1 MGLSGVSGPFRGA
14 YNTFT
19 FATANIGA
27 DYGGA
32 NGATKTKH
40 LIWSYTIPAGMDI
53 VIVDAQLYAGTAGAA
68 RINIEAD
75 GTSIIA
81 DTANSARGVAL
92 SSAVSV
98 VATPSNSVFGTT
110 TNLTPPAIGSNLAG
124 GRRGHR
130 HDTLVSHHA
139 SESGALGLRVSHGPR
154 LGKSAEFGGIGDHR
168 RRRVCVLECHHRVR
182 GRGRGDDLRADT
194 HAGA

>member
-68 RINIEAD
+68 RINLEAD
-75 GTSIIA
+75 GPSIIA

-110 TNLTPPAIGSNLAG
+110 TNLTPPAIGSKLVG
-124 GRRGHR
+124 G
-130 HDTLVSHHA
+130 TVLTA
-139 SESGALGLRVSHGPR
+139 TTSG
-154 LGKSAEFGGIGDHR
+154 GGTAAVGVTGTILWYPITHPS
-168 RRRVCVLECHHRVR
+168 RVR
-182 GRGRGDDLRADT
+182 SAYE
-194 HAGA
+194 